1 MVINLVNSF
10 VIVALQGTVLLQIEL
25 NFLNQ
30 VLKSKE
36 VSVPEKLPCDAV
48 RPDLV
53 SMPGPQPIWLGG
65 PPMLTS
71 EAGLA
76 KGRPTQLP
84 ELLGVNGGVGLP
96 GTGL

>member
-1 MVINLVNSF
+1 MNN
-10 VIVALQGTVLLQIEL
+10 
-25 NFLNQ
+25 
-30 VLKSKE
+30 
-36 VSVPEKLPCDAV
+36 KLPCEAV

-53 SMPGPQPIWLGG
+53 SIPGPQPIWLGG
-65 PPMLTS
+65 PPMPTS

-96 GTGL
+96 GTGLWWKGTRERKKKSQKLVTL